1 MHGGRQKKIEGT
13 LFGKKKKGTQFG
25 KKKKGTQFDD
35 RVGVHGGRLIGPKL
49 FRPEAYPTRQ
59 HCRLSICWY
68 FYWVDKY
75 KYKYKIQITILI
87 LRRGAL
93 STTKTCCFLHR
104 RSKAIKWLKQIR
116 GGRKHSGFKLL
127 FVGTSGL
134 RLADTTWG
142 FDNNLTMFFLYFDWL
157 SLSFYI
163 DQYFFHQVFVYLWIV
178 VFGGF
183 GAAGTFQPTWYQSCA
198 GSGWKELLDKYLFEF
213 SHSHFT
219 FTFIHSLQSEGFC
232 LTKLTLFR
240 MSVFFSEVETNY
252 TVVDWLSWRTHQK
265 NYTEIWK

>member
-1 MHGGRQKKIEGT
+1 MVRCCLES
-13 LFGKKKKGTQFG
+13 
-25 KKKKGTQFDD
+25 
-35 RVGVHGGRLIGPKL
+35 VGVYVEQINQ
-49 FRPEAYPTRQ
+49 FR
-59 HCRLSICWY
+59 
-68 FYWVDKY
+68 
-75 KYKYKIQITILI
+75 IQSSECFK
-87 LRRGAL
+87 A
-93 STTKTCCFLHR
+93 SKSTKTCCFLHR

-134 RLADTTWG
+134 RLANTTWG

-219 FTFIHSLQSEGFC
+219 FTFIHSLQYDWQRF
-232 LTKLTLFR
+232 LF
-240 MSVFFSEVETNY
+240 NK
-252 TVVDWLSWRTHQK
+252 VDFV
-265 NYTEIWK
+265 

>member
-1 MHGGRQKKIEGT
+1 MVRCCLES
-13 LFGKKKKGTQFG
+13 
-25 KKKKGTQFDD
+25 
-35 RVGVHGGRLIGPKL
+35 VGVYVEQMNQ
-49 FRPEAYPTRQ
+49 FR
-59 HCRLSICWY
+59 
-68 FYWVDKY
+68 
-75 KYKYKIQITILI
+75 IQSSECFK
-87 LRRGAL
+87 A
-93 STTKTCCFLHR
+93 SKSTKTCCFLHR

-116 GGRKHSGFKLL
+116 GGRKHSEFKLL

-219 FTFIHSLQSEGFC
+219 FTFIHSLQYDWQRF
-232 LTKLTLFR
+232 LF
-240 MSVFFSEVETNY
+240 NN
-252 TVVDWLSWRTHQK
+252 VDFV
-265 NYTEIWK
+265 